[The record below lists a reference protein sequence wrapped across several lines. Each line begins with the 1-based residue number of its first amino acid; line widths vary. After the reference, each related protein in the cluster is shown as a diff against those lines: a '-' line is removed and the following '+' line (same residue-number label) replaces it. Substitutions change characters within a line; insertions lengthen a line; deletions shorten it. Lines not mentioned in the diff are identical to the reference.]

1 MMDNLYF
8 DRDMEYKVQSVT
20 MTSPTLRHNRREREH
35 ARKKAAKKKKDEQI
49 FEPADIGDGAKST
62 FNFVV

>member
-1 MMDNLYF
+1 MMDNFYF

-20 MTSPTLRHNRREREH
+20 MTSPTLRRNRRERED